1 MSSVGL
7 SLTGK
12 VALITGA
19 TSGVGRAIAEGW
31 AARGAAIVATGRR
44 QELGK
49 SLEYDVQEAGGKL
62 AFVCA
67 DVRSS
72 ADCARAVQAAVDHFG
87 RLDILVNNAGVEG
100 PMADFHSLT
109 EAQWDEVLDINLKGP
124 FLCSQHA
131 IRQMLAQGDGGTLL
145 HVASINAVEALAHM
159 APYNASKAAL
169 VQLART
175 LAVEYLFNGIR
186 SNAIILGGAQGDT
199 ASRTQDGLAKFVRG
213 DGYVR
218 PPTDD
223 AMEQVVM
230 QKSADVAGFLALLVS
245 DEARLL
251 TGATVAVDRAMTA
264 GFTSSMAIHMTTAG
278 LWGTPG

>member
-1 MSSVGL
+1 MSGT

-44 QELGK
+44 EELGK
-49 SLEYDVQEAGGKL
+49 TLEYDVAQAGGRL
-62 AFVCA
+62 TFVCA
-67 DVRSS
+67 DVRND
-72 ADCARAVQAAVDHFG
+72 ADCALAVQTAVDDFG

-100 PMADFHSLT
+100 PVGDFHRLT

-131 IRQMLAQGDGGTLL
+131 ITQMLAQGDGGVLL
-145 HVASINAVEALAHM
+145 HMASINAVEALAHM

-175 LAVEYLFNGIR
+175 IAVEYLFSGIR
-186 SNAIILGGAQGDT
+186 SNAIILGGAEGDT
-199 ASRTQDGLAKFVRG
+199 ARRTQDELAKFVRG
-213 DGYVR
+213 ADYVR
-218 PPTDD
+218 PATDD
-223 AMEQVVM
+223 AMEELVM
-230 QKSADVAGFLALLVS
+230 QKSEDVAGFLALLVS
-245 DEARLL
+245 DDARPL
-251 TGATVAVDRAMTA
+251 TGATVALDRAMTA